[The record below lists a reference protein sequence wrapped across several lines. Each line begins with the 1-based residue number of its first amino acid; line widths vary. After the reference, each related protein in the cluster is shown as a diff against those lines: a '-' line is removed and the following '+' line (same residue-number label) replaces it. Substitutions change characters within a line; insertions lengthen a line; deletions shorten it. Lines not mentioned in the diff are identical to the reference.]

1 MVTKLA
7 VAMKTYIST
16 IARNKFVRNVAVLM
30 SGTAASQLI
39 AFIFVPLITRIYGPE
54 SFGLLGVFT
63 SLLMVLIPVTALT
76 YPIAIVLPKHDYEA
90 RALTKLSFLI
100 TIITTTCALIILI
113 FLGNPILELINAQSI
128 ANFIF
133 LIPLGMV
140 FGASLQ
146 IAEQWSVRTEQFSLM
161 AKAAVAQSF
170 VLNSL
175 KSGVGLF
182 CPTALTLIF
191 TTVFGSLLHAGIL
204 WGGRCK
210 RKGKAADK
218 EVSCSI
224 LNVARRYC
232 DFPAYRA
239 PQVFINA
246 ASQSLPILMLASFFG
261 ASSAGFY
268 VLARTVMML
277 PSQLIGK
284 AVGDVFYPRITQAAI
299 NNENASRL
307 IIKATIMLGLVGL
320 LPFSLIVIWGDQLF
334 SLVFG
339 SQWGV
344 SGEYARW
351 LSLMLFMNLIN
362 RPSVAAI
369 PVLGLQRGLIVYELF
384 STGSKILVMYWALT
398 VLNNDLLAVA
408 LFSIFGAIAYI
419 VLILW
424 VLLYAHNANAEKSNV
439 SKTS

>member
-1 MVTKLA
+1 
-7 VAMKTYIST
+7 MKTYIST
-16 IARNKFVRNVAVLM
+16 IARNKFVRNVAVLV

-76 YPIAIVLPKHDYEA
+76 YPIAIVLPKHNCEA

-100 TIITTTCALIILI
+100 TVITTTCVLMILI

-133 LIPLGMV
+133 LIPLGMI

-146 IAEQWSVRTEQFSLM
+146 IAEQWSIRTERFSLM

-175 KSGVGLF
+175 KSGVGF
-182 CPTALTLIF
+182 FYPTALTLIL

-204 WGGRCK
+204 LVGRCK
-210 RKGKAADK
+210 RKGKVADK
-218 EVSCSI
+218 ELPCSI

-261 ASSAGFY
+261 AASAGFY
-268 VLARTVMML
+268 VLARAVMML

-284 AVGDVFYPRITQAAI
+284 AVGDVFYPRITHAAI
-299 NNENASRL
+299 NNENVSKL
-307 IIKATIMLGLVGL
+307 IIQATIILSLVGL
-320 LPFSLIVIWGDQLF
+320 LPFSLIIIWGDQLF

-339 SQWGV
+339 SQWVV
-344 SGEYARW
+344 SGEYASW

-369 PVLGLQRGLIVYELF
+369 PVLGLQRGLIIYELF
-384 STGSKILVMYWALT
+384 STGSKILVMYWTLT
-398 VLNNDLLAVA
+398 ILNNDILAVA
-408 LFSIFGAIAYI
+408 LFSVFGAVAYI
-419 VLILW
+419 ALILW
-424 VLLYAHNANAEKSNV
+424 VLLYAHKNASVEKKNA